1 MSNEAYRWV
10 MKAVGQ
16 PMERLTFSVTPP
28 GPNEVV
34 VKIAGCGVCHTDL
47 GFFYDGVRTKH
58 ELPLT
63 LGHEISGH
71 VAAAGSGATEWLS
84 RAVIV
89 PAMFHCGECD
99 PCKRGKGTICSNEK
113 MPGNDI
119 DGGFASHITVPASGL
134 VPVDEARLK
143 LVGLSLASVSV
154 VADAVTT
161 PFQAVQQ
168 SGLGPGDLAIVN
180 GVGGVGGYCV
190 QIARALGATVVAI
203 DVDPIKLSMVSSYGA
218 DLSINARELDG
229 RAQKKQIAAFAKERG
244 LRSSEWLV
252 FECSGTRAG
261 QENAFG
267 LLVRG
272 STLSVVGFTRDKVE
286 VRLSNLMALHAR
298 ALGNWGCL
306 LKNYPP
312 ALELVL
318 EGKVKVGPF
327 VEERSLDEINEV
339 FEAVHDRR
347 IARRVVLVP

>member
-1 MSNEAYRWV
+1 MTIEAYRWV

-16 PMERLTFSVTPP
+16 PMERQTFAVDAP
-28 GPNEVV
+28 GPGEVT

-47 GFFYDGVRTKH
+47 GFSYDGVRTNH
-58 ELPLT
+58 ALPLT
-63 LGHEISGH
+63 LGHEISGY
-71 VAAAGSGATEWLS
+71 VTAAGDGAAELLN

-89 PAMFHCGECD
+89 PAVFHCGECD

-119 DGGFASHITVPASGL
+119 HGGFASHITVPARGL
-134 VPVDEARLK
+134 VQVDEARLRQA
-143 LVGLSLASVSV
+143 GLSLASVSV

-190 QIARALGATVVAI
+190 QIAHAMGATVVAI
-203 DVDPIKLSMVSSYGA
+203 DVDPAKLNMVSNYGA
-218 DLSINARELDG
+218 GLTINAREIEG
-229 RAQKKQIAAFAKERG
+229 RELKKKIGAFAKERG
-244 LRSSEWLV
+244 LRPIEWFV
-252 FECSGTRAG
+252 FECSGTRVG
-261 QENAFG
+261 QESAFS

-272 STLSVVGFTRDKVE
+272 STLCVVGFTLDKVE
-286 VRLSNLMALHAR
+286 IRLSNLMALHAR

-312 ALELVL
+312 ALDLVL
-318 EGKVKVGPF
+318 EGKVQVGPF
-327 VEERSLDEINEV
+327 VEERPLDTINEV
-339 FEAVHDRR
+339 FEAVHGRQ